1 LAGREW
7 RAEVKL
13 CAVLEAPAIVA
24 SLDDV
29 AVVGQPIE
37 HGGCH
42 FGVAEHLR
50 PIGEGEVGG
59 DQQRGVFVEF
69 ADQVEQQ
76 LAARLAERQI
86 AEFVDDDEIVAQ
98 QLLGQPAT
106 TTGGLLLLQLIDE
119 IDQIEEASSG
129 AGANDASRLGSF
141 VRISG
146 SRTATIEVSF
156 NHLVGAGEK

>member
-1 LAGREW
+1 MAGHEW
-7 RAEVKL
+7 RAGGYARFLKRQL
-13 CAVLEAPAIVA
+13 
-24 SLDDV
+24 SLPVSMMSQWWVSRSSMD
-29 AVVGQPIE
+29 
-37 HGGCH
+37 

-50 PIGEGEVGG
+50 PIGECQIGG

-86 AEFVDDDEIVAQ
+86 AEFIDDDEIVAQ

-129 AGANDASRLGSF
+129 AGANDRRGHCDA
-141 VRISG
+141 
-146 SRTATIEVSF
+146 
-156 NHLVGAGEK
+156 